1 MFRSDDITLLA
12 CIAIVGA
19 PVMAVSTKI
28 MLRAATD
35 ALLRVRGATPPAEMQ
50 REIEDLRAQV
60 ERMSATEAFYARLQT
75 PSAEAGQAVTAG
87 S

>member
-35 ALLRVRGATPPAEMQ
+35 AVLRVRAGTPSAEMQ
-50 REIEDLRAQV
+50 RELEDLRAQV
-60 ERMSATEAFYARLQT
+60 ERMSATETFYAQLQA
-75 PSAEAGQAVTAG
+75 PEAETRPVVAAG